1 MYTNFLGLTLI
12 PIKLT
17 IDKYII
23 VSCPFVCGYPF
34 KLNESLFP
42 KRSQI
47 FFTWRS
53 IMSCVQ
59 DLSILSGYR
68 SLSNSKFIWLIWRSR
83 SLKTENSFSFS
94 LNLGGMSSW
103 RNLADSSAR
112 RFISIS
118 VLGKLRSWRKRLLIT
133 FQTFRSS
140 IKTERRK
147 PPRIVCTKPE
157 RN

>member
-1 MYTNFLGLTLI
+1 M
-12 PIKLT
+12 T

-83 SLKTENSFSFS
+83 SLKTENNFSFS

-118 VLGKLRSWRKRLLIT
+118 VLGKLRSWKVENNKKNNNVSHKPLNKSW
-133 FQTFRSS
+133 SS
-140 IKTERRK
+140 KAYHSHSHLNPK
-147 PPRIVCTKPE
+147 
-157 RN
+157 